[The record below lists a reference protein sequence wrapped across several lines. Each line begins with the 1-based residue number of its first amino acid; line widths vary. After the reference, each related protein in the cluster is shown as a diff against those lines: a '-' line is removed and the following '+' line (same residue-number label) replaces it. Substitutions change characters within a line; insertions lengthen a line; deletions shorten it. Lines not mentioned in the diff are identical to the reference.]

1 MVLKCNKHVYCDVTK
16 LFWTAFCTWLA
27 ECKIGIDPLKILDVL
42 FGVHKRG
49 KDFTILN
56 HLILSAKFYIYKCKS
71 NSVSPSLQ
79 VFKVKTRAVFQIKK
93 KKKKRNSGKAG
104 KKNNEKCSKLVPH
117 VSE

>member
-1 MVLKCNKHVYCDVTK
+1 MTK

-93 KKKKRNSGKAG
+93 KKKRKEIAAKRA
-104 KKNNEKCSKLVPH
+104 KKTMRSAASLCHMLANKF
-117 VSE
+117 